1 MAVGKTHGELADGFY
16 GGLKPSP
23 ADDRDHLFGVARP
36 RAFGPIDLADLAPDP
51 TDQEQTSSCT
61 AHCATK
67 LRAALT
73 NKWTRDNGQPGGQV
87 YSELF
92 EYWYTRVEDGDQ
104 NQDAGASMRSMCDA
118 MLQHGALPADGWP
131 WDAGA
136 ILQPPPGDLDTGRAE
151 GISGYARVGSGRGM
165 DLNGSIQAVLASGY
179 PVALAINV
187 YDNFFSLDGS
197 GLSPSPVRGSRLL
210 GGHAIPVF
218 RWRPDGSPGGGR
230 YGWRPSWANFG
241 DGDGWAWISAAF
253 VTRYTPECWY
263 VA

>member
-1 MAVGKTHGELADGFY
+1 MTELAHGFY

-23 ADDRDHLFGVARP
+23 TDDRDHLFGVTRP
-36 RAFGPIDLADLAPDP
+36 RAFGPLDLADLAPAP

-67 LRAALT
+67 LRAYLA
-73 NKWTRDNGQPGGQV
+73 NKWARDQGYPVGHA
-87 YSELF
+87 YSELY
-92 EYWYTRVEDGDQ
+92 EYWYTRILDGDEG
-104 NQDAGASMRSMCDA
+104 QDAGASMRGMCQA
-118 MLQHGALPADGWP
+118 MVDRGALPAEFWP
-131 WDAGA
+131 WDAGQ
-136 ILQPPPGDLDTGRAE
+136 ILSPPAADLDTSHAE
-151 GISGYARVGSGRGM
+151 GISGYARVGGARGM
-165 DLNGSIQAVLASGY
+165 DLNGSIQSVLAMGY

-197 GLSPSPVRGSRLL
+197 GLSPSPGRGARLL

-230 YGWRPSWANFG
+230 YGWRPSWKDFG

-253 VTRYTPECWY
+253 VSRWCSESWY